1 MSKAG
6 YDKAMDVLD
15 ELDGVLCRLE
25 PDIGCNESCDVSD
38 DEEDKEGE
46 LNKNNAG
53 DEMEDDNTITCHKM
67 DEHNTMTG
75 CEHAL
80 TLITAGNQEDNMR
93 IPPEVGDTSSPC
105 HVAQEQMEHIA
116 ASSEAKKRLNFNV
129 DVINLSMPD
138 RARPKGRTIKN
149 SEDRIM
155 RLGTPDRM

>member
-1 MSKAG
+1 MLLTKTMKVVRQACMSKAG

-15 ELDGVLCRLE
+15 ELDGILCRLE
-25 PDIGCNESCDVSD
+25 PDIGCNESCDFSD

-53 DEMEDDNTITCHKM
+53 DGMEDDNTITCHKM

-105 HVAQEQMEHIA
+105 HVTQEQMEHIA
-116 ASSEAKKRLNFNV
+116 ASSEAKKV
-129 DVINLSMPD
+129 SID
-138 RARPKGRTIKN
+138 K
-149 SEDRIM
+149 
-155 RLGTPDRM
+155 